1 MNPHAHTRSL
11 PPEGACP
18 PGGGSSAGT
27 MNINRRS
34 AIAGA
39 ALLALSGLAFGQAK
53 EIPVGVFN
61 AMTGTYAFGGVP
73 IQNAMKLAL
82 EEANAQGM
90 PGGNK
95 FKIFEGDTAGEK
107 GQTISLV
114 NQFIKRD
121 NVMLIL
127 GPTISGE
134 ALAGAPVANDL
145 KVPILA
151 IGSSPGI
158 LATGPWA
165 FKIQATPT
173 DIMGFLGKL
182 SVEKLGVKRVI
193 LIHDQSNDGY
203 VGQKNALSDYFKKAG
218 ASVVSDESFVSSES
232 NFLALATKVASAPTD
247 AIFIAAPAEVA
258 ANLIMQIRQA
268 GLDPKVKFLGPSTFG
283 SLNFIKAGGKAV
295 EGTYVVSD
303 YAPIAPSPMN
313 QAFVK
318 AYQAKYK
325 AVPDNWAGMGYGLA
339 QVAIQAVRN
348 AGPNPDRTKIRDE
361 LSKLN
366 NVPVVLGN
374 GTWSVDA
381 GRNPSYGGVLLQVKD
396 GNFIAVQ

>member
-1 MNPHAHTRSL
+1 M
-11 PPEGACP
+11 
-18 PGGGSSAGT
+18 T
-27 MNINRRS
+27 MHRR
-34 AIAGA
+34 AAVAGA
-39 ALLALSGLAFGQAK
+39 LLLAFSGLAFGQGK

-82 EEANAQGM
+82 EEANAQGL

-95 FKIFEGDTAGEK
+95 FRIVEGDTAGDK
-107 GQTISLV
+107 GQVINLV
-114 NQFIKRD
+114 NQFGKRD

-127 GPTISGE
+127 GPTVSAE

-145 KVPILA
+145 KLPILA

-182 SVEKLGVKRVI
+182 ASEKLGVKRVV
-193 LIHDQSNDGY
+193 LLHDQSSDGY
-203 VGQKNALSDYFKKAG
+203 IGQKNALADYFTKAG
-218 ASVVSDESFVSSES
+218 VTIAADEKFISSDS
-232 NFLALATKVASAPTD
+232 NFLALATKVATTPTD
-247 AIFIAAPAEVA
+247 AIFIAAPAEVS
-258 ANLIMQIRQA
+258 ANLILQIRQA
-268 GLDPKVKFLGPSTFG
+268 GLESKVKFIGPSTLG
-283 SLNFIKAGGKAV
+283 SAGFIKAGGKAV
-295 EGTYVVSD
+295 EGTYFVSD
-303 YAPIAPSPMN
+303 YSPNNPAPMN

-325 AVPDNWAGMGYGLA
+325 AAPDNWAGMGYALG
-339 QVAIQAVRN
+339 QVAVQAVRN

-361 LSKLN
+361 LAKLN
-366 NVPVVLGN
+366 KVPMVLGN

-381 GRNPSYGGVLLQVKD
+381 GRNPSYGGVLLQVK
-396 GNFIAVQ
+396 GGEFVAVQ

>member
-1 MNPHAHTRSL
+1 M
-11 PPEGACP
+11 
-18 PGGGSSAGT
+18 T
-27 MNINRRS
+27 MHRR
-34 AIAGA
+34 AAVAGA
-39 ALLALSGLAFGQAK
+39 LLLAFSGLAFGQGK

-82 EEANAQGM
+82 EEANAQGL

-95 FKIFEGDTAGEK
+95 FRIVEGDTAGDK
-107 GQTISLV
+107 GQVINLV
-114 NQFIKRD
+114 NQFGKRD

-127 GPTISGE
+127 GPTVSAE

-145 KVPILA
+145 KLPILA

-182 SVEKLGVKRVI
+182 ASEKLGVKRVV
-193 LIHDQSNDGY
+193 LLHDQSSDGY
-203 VGQKNALSDYFKKAG
+203 IGQKNALADYFTKVGVTIAADEKFI
-218 ASVVSDESFVSSES
+218 SSDS
-232 NFLALATKVASAPTD
+232 NFLALATKIATTPTD
-247 AIFIAAPAEVA
+247 AIFIAAPAEVS
-258 ANLIMQIRQA
+258 ANLILQIRQA
-268 GLDPKVKFLGPSTFG
+268 GLESKVKFIGPSTLG
-283 SLNFIKAGGKAV
+283 SAGFIKAGGKAV
-295 EGTYVVSD
+295 EGTYFVSD
-303 YAPIAPSPMN
+303 YSPNNPSPMN

-325 AVPDNWAGMGYGLA
+325 AAPDNWAGMGYALG
-339 QVAIQAVRN
+339 QVAVQAVRN
-348 AGPNPDRTKIRDE
+348 AGANPDRTKIRDE
-361 LSKLN
+361 LAKLN
-366 NVPVVLGN
+366 KVPMVLGN

-381 GRNPSYGGVLLQVKD
+381 GRNPSYGGVLLQVK
-396 GNFIAVQ
+396 GGEFVAVQ

>member
-1 MNPHAHTRSL
+1 MET
-11 PPEGACP
+11 
-18 PGGGSSAGT
+18 T
-27 MNINRRS
+27 MHMQRR
-34 AIAGA
+34 AAVAGA
-39 ALLALSGLAFGQAK
+39 LLLATGGLAFGQGK
-53 EIPVGVFN
+53 DIPVGVFN
-61 AMTGTYAFGGVP
+61 AQTGTYAFGGVP
-73 IQNAMKLAL
+73 IQNGMKQAL
-82 EEANAQGM
+82 EEANAQGL

-95 FKIFEGDTAGEK
+95 FKIFEGDTAGDK
-107 GQTISLV
+107 GQTINLV
-114 NQFIKRD
+114 NQFVKRD

-165 FKIQATPT
+165 FKIQATPV

-182 SVEKLGVKRVI
+182 AVEKLGVSRII
-193 LIHDQSNDGY
+193 LLHDQSNDGY
-203 VGQKNALSDYFKKAG
+203 VGQKTALADYLTKAG
-218 ASVVSDESFVSSES
+218 AKIVADEKFVSSES
-232 NFLALATKVASAPTD
+232 NFLALATKMATTPTD
-247 AIFIAAPAEVA
+247 AIFIAAPAEVT
-258 ANLIMQIRQA
+258 ANLILQIRQA
-268 GLDPKVKFLGPSTFG
+268 GLDSKVKFIGPSTLG
-283 SLNFIKAGGKAV
+283 SLGFIKAGGKAV

-303 YAPIAPSPMN
+303 YSPNNPAPMN

-325 AVPDNWAGMGYGLA
+325 AVPDNWAGMGYALG
-339 QVAIQAVRN
+339 QVAVQAVKN
-348 AGPNPDRTKIRDE
+348 AGPDPDRAKIRDE
-361 LSKLN
+361 LAKLN
-366 NVPVVLGN
+366 KVPMVLGN
-374 GTWSVDA
+374 GLWSVDA

>member
-1 MNPHAHTRSL
+1 MAIRRRHTL
-11 PPEGACP
+11 LA
-18 PGGGSSAGT
+18 
-27 MNINRRS
+27 
-34 AIAGA
+34 A
-39 ALLALSGLAFGQAK
+39 ALIAAAPLVFAQGK
-53 EIPVGVFN
+53 DIPVGVFN

-82 EEANAQGM
+82 EEANAAGL

-127 GPTISGE
+127 GPTISGS
-134 ALAGAPVANDL
+134 ALAGAPVANEL

-165 FKIQATPT
+165 FKIQATPV
-173 DIMGFLGKL
+173 DIMNFLGKL
-182 SVEKLGVKRVI
+182 AVEKQGVKRMVTI
-193 LIHDQSNDGY
+193 IDQSNDGY
-203 VGQKNALSDYFKKAG
+203 VGQKDALIAYMKGAG
-218 ASVVSDESFVSSES
+218 ATIVADEKFVSSES
-232 NFLALATKVASAPTD
+232 NFLALATKVSSMQTD

-258 ANLIMQIRQA
+258 ANLIIQIRQA
-268 GLDPKVKFLGPSTFG
+268 GLDPKVKIFGPSTFG
-283 SLNFIKAGGKAV
+283 SLGFIKAGGKAV

-303 YAPIAPSPMN
+303 YSPN
-313 QAFVK
+313 STSPQNLAFVK

-325 AVPDNWAGMGYGLA
+325 TMPDNWAGMGYALA
-339 QVAIQAVRN
+339 TVAIQAVRN
-348 AGPNPDRTKIRDE
+348 AGPNPDRQKIRDE
-361 LSKLN
+361 LAKLN
-366 NVPVVLGN
+366 NVPMVLGN
-374 GTWSVDA
+374 GTWSVDEK
-381 GRNPSYGGVLLQVKD
+381 RNPSYGGVLLQVKD
-396 GNFIAVQ
+396 GAFVSIQ

>member
-1 MNPHAHTRSL
+1 M
-11 PPEGACP
+11 
-18 PGGGSSAGT
+18 T
-27 MNINRRS
+27 MHRR
-34 AIAGA
+34 AAVAGA
-39 ALLALSGLAFGQAK
+39 LLLAFSGLAFGQGK

-82 EEANAQGM
+82 EEANAQGL
-90 PGGNK
+90 PGGNR
-95 FKIFEGDTAGEK
+95 FRIVEGDTAGDK
-107 GQTISLV
+107 GQVINLV
-114 NQFIKRD
+114 NQFGKRD

-127 GPTISGE
+127 GPTVSAE

-145 KVPILA
+145 KLPILA

-182 SVEKLGVKRVI
+182 ASEKLGVKRVV
-193 LIHDQSNDGY
+193 LLHDQSSDGY
-203 VGQKNALSDYFKKAG
+203 IGQKNALADYFTKAG
-218 ASVVSDESFVSSES
+218 VTIAADEKFISSDS
-232 NFLALATKVASAPTD
+232 NFLALATKVATTPTD
-247 AIFIAAPAEVA
+247 AIFIAAPAEVS
-258 ANLIMQIRQA
+258 ANLILQIRQA
-268 GLDPKVKFLGPSTFG
+268 GLESKVKFIGPSTLG
-283 SLNFIKAGGKAV
+283 SAGFIKAGGKAV
-295 EGTYVVSD
+295 EGTYFVSD
-303 YAPIAPSPMN
+303 YSPNNPSPMN

-325 AVPDNWAGMGYGLA
+325 AAPDNWAGMGYALG
-339 QVAIQAVRN
+339 QVAVQAVRN

-361 LSKLN
+361 LAKLN
-366 NVPVVLGN
+366 KVPMVLGN

-381 GRNPSYGGVLLQVKD
+381 GRNPSYGGVLLQVK
-396 GNFIAVQ
+396 GGEFVAVQ